1 MDDGNP
7 TWITHTH
14 IASSLAQY
22 VTDFPDAEWVA
33 HNAVFDFSA
42 LAWHYDIHPKVI
54 RDTLSMA
61 RIANF
66 HGKHSLDAL
75 SRQYGLGEK
84 GDALIKT
91 LGVETLDPLL
101 EQQLAQY
108 CVQDVELLRRLYK
121 RLSMDLQATLG
132 QVRYAREM
140 ALIDLTVR
148 MFTEPVLEVNADL
161 LRDRLAELEAER
173 AAALQSAGVDESVLM
188 SNQQFASLLA
198 AQGVDVPATFRKTDT
213 DFLELR
219 GDPRVGHLVRGRL
232 AVKSVSELRR
242 TEKFIAVAGRGTL
255 PMPLKYHG
263 AHTGRWSGSDGLN
276 VQNLNR
282 GSALRRCLQAP
293 EGHVL
298 VVVDS
303 AQIEARVLAWLA
315 GEAELLQQFA
325 DGEDVYVRFA
335 MRIWPEQ
342 EIDATR
348 RFVGK
353 TCFSA
358 DTKVLTNNGV
368 KPIIQ
373 VTGTDLVW
381 DGDSWVKHSGIAF
394 QGVKPTIRNFGLAAT
409 ADHEILTEHGWRE
422 WSEVQSEGGL
432 FQSALALAR
441 SSLFGMSLI
450 GRKKAKPLDGT
461 QSAAAI
467 AGGKGELIG
476 TISKQEDQ
484 QLATHAQRSNRIR
497 RGIGN
502 TNQCYSTM
510 HIARGYLIDCHRASV
525 GATIRAI
532 QLMKAMALA
541 GLKLLKSG
549 AMTVRSFFAIYKPF
563 PAGMFPNLNLT
574 ESTSTMDM
582 SREMSDLSQNQ
593 KTLKTSDGQMTFHRG
608 SSSLSENLP
617 VYDLLNC
624 GPNHRFTVM
633 TTKGPMIVHNCILG
647 LGYGV
652 GHVKLHAQVV
662 VKQPEA
668 TLDDAAGY
676 VAVYR
681 STYTGIRNLWRT
693 ADRMI
698 RAMMG
703 TERIDWPQG
712 IVTAFE
718 KIRLPSGR
726 WLHYPDLRLTG
737 EGFEYDAKQR
747 LYGAKLVENL
757 VQAIA
762 RDIVADQ
769 MLVIARKYR
778 IATMTHDEI
787 VFLAREDEAG
797 DAFGFAQ
804 SVMRAAPKYATG
816 LPLSSSGGWA
826 REYSK

>member
-1 MDDGNP
+1 MTTIYIDFETFYSQSYSLKKMSTEAYIRDPQFKAHGCVIAVDDEEAL
-7 TWITHTH
+7 WIPH
-14 IASSLAQY
+14 AQLPNALRQY
-22 VTDFPDAEWVA
+22 AEDYSDAEWVA
-33 HNAVFDFSA
+33 HNAAFDFSA

-61 RIANF
+61 RIANY

-84 GDALIKT
+84 GDALVKT
-91 LGVETLDPLL
+91 LGVRDLDPLL
-101 EQQLAQY
+101 EQQLAEY

-121 RLSMDLQATLG
+121 RLSADLQATLG
-132 QVRYAREM
+132 QVRYGREM

-161 LRDRLAELEAER
+161 LRDRLSELEAER

-188 SNQQFASLLA
+188 SNQQFGALLA
-198 AQGVDVPATFRKTDT
+198 AQGVDVPATFRKTES

-219 GDPRVGHLVRGRL
+219 DDPRVGHLVRGRL

-242 TEKFIAVAGRGTL
+242 TEKFIGVAGRGTL

-303 AQIEARVLAWLA
+303 SQIEARVLAWLA

-325 DGEDVYVRFA
+325 DGEDVYVKFA
-335 MRIWPEQ
+335 ERIWPDQ
-342 EIDATR
+342 QIDATR

-353 TCFSA
+353 T
-358 DTKVLTNNGV
+358 
-368 KPIIQ
+368 
-373 VTGTDLVW
+373 
-381 DGDSWVKHSGIAF
+381 
-394 QGVKPTIRNFGLAAT
+394 
-409 ADHEILTEHGWRE
+409 
-422 WSEVQSEGGL
+422 
-432 FQSALALAR
+432 
-441 SSLFGMSLI
+441 
-450 GRKKAKPLDGT
+450 
-461 QSAAAI
+461 
-467 AGGKGELIG
+467 
-476 TISKQEDQ
+476 
-484 QLATHAQRSNRIR
+484 
-497 RGIGN
+497 
-502 TNQCYSTM
+502 
-510 HIARGYLIDCHRASV
+510 
-525 GATIRAI
+525 
-532 QLMKAMALA
+532 
-541 GLKLLKSG
+541 
-549 AMTVRSFFAIYKPF
+549 
-563 PAGMFPNLNLT
+563 
-574 ESTSTMDM
+574 
-582 SREMSDLSQNQ
+582 
-593 KTLKTSDGQMTFHRG
+593 
-608 SSSLSENLP
+608 
-617 VYDLLNC
+617 
-624 GPNHRFTVM
+624 
-633 TTKGPMIVHNCILG
+633 CILG

-662 VKQPEA
+662 VKQPDA
-668 TLDDAAGY
+668 MLDDAAGY

-698 RAMMG
+698 RAMMAG
-703 TERIDWPQG
+703 ERIDWPQG

-718 KIRLPSGR
+718 KIHLPSGR

-737 EGFEYDAKQR
+737 EGFEYGAKQR
-747 LYGAKLVENL
+747 LYGAKLVENI

-769 MLVIARKYR
+769 MLVIAQKYR

-787 VFLAREDEAG
+787 VFLAREDEAQ

-804 SVMRAAPKYATG
+804 SVMRAAPRYAVG

>member
-1 MDDGNP
+1 MTTIYIDFETFYSQSYSLKKMSTEAYIRDPQFKAHGCVIAVDDEEAL
-7 TWITHTH
+7 WIPH
-14 IASSLAQY
+14 AQLPNALRQY
-22 VTDFPDAEWVA
+22 AEDYSDAEWVA
-33 HNAVFDFSA
+33 HNAAFDFSA

-61 RIANF
+61 RIANY

-84 GDALIKT
+84 GDALVKT
-91 LGVETLDPLL
+91 LGVRDLDPLL
-101 EQQLAQY
+101 EQQLAEY

-121 RLSMDLQATLG
+121 RLSTDLQDALG

-161 LRDRLAELEAER
+161 LRDRLSELEAER

-188 SNQQFASLLA
+188 SNQQFGALLA
-198 AQGVDVPATFRKTDT
+198 AQGVDVPATFRKTES

-219 GDPRVGHLVRGRL
+219 DDPRVGHLVRGRL

-242 TEKFIAVAGRGTL
+242 TEKFIGVAGRGTL

-303 AQIEARVLAWLA
+303 SQIEARVLAWLA

-325 DGEDVYVRFA
+325 DGEDVYVKFA
-335 MRIWPEQ
+335 ERIWPDQ
-342 EIDATR
+342 QIDATR

-353 TCFSA
+353 T
-358 DTKVLTNNGV
+358 
-368 KPIIQ
+368 
-373 VTGTDLVW
+373 
-381 DGDSWVKHSGIAF
+381 
-394 QGVKPTIRNFGLAAT
+394 
-409 ADHEILTEHGWRE
+409 
-422 WSEVQSEGGL
+422 
-432 FQSALALAR
+432 
-441 SSLFGMSLI
+441 
-450 GRKKAKPLDGT
+450 
-461 QSAAAI
+461 
-467 AGGKGELIG
+467 
-476 TISKQEDQ
+476 
-484 QLATHAQRSNRIR
+484 
-497 RGIGN
+497 
-502 TNQCYSTM
+502 
-510 HIARGYLIDCHRASV
+510 
-525 GATIRAI
+525 
-532 QLMKAMALA
+532 
-541 GLKLLKSG
+541 
-549 AMTVRSFFAIYKPF
+549 
-563 PAGMFPNLNLT
+563 
-574 ESTSTMDM
+574 
-582 SREMSDLSQNQ
+582 
-593 KTLKTSDGQMTFHRG
+593 
-608 SSSLSENLP
+608 
-617 VYDLLNC
+617 
-624 GPNHRFTVM
+624 
-633 TTKGPMIVHNCILG
+633 CILG

-662 VKQPEA
+662 VKQPDA
-668 TLDDAAGY
+668 MLDDAAGY

-698 RAMMG
+698 RAMMAG
-703 TERIDWPQG
+703 ERIDWPQG

-726 WLHYPDLRLTG
+726 WLHYPDFRLTG
-737 EGFEYDAKQR
+737 EGFEYGAKQR
-747 LYGAKLVENL
+747 LYGAKLVENI

-769 MLVIARKYR
+769 MLVIAQKYR

-787 VFLAREDEAG
+787 VFLAREDEAQ

-804 SVMRAAPKYATG
+804 SVMRAAPRYAVG

>member
-1 MDDGNP
+1 MTTIFLDFETYYSQAYSLKKMSTEAYIRDPQFKAHGCVIAVDDEEAL
-7 TWITHTH
+7 WIPH
-14 IASSLAQY
+14 AQLPDALRQY
-22 VTDFPDAEWVA
+22 AEDYPDAEWVA
-33 HNAVFDFSA
+33 HNAQFDMA
-42 LAWHYDIHPKVI
+42 ILAWHYDIHPKVI

-61 RIANF
+61 RIANY

-84 GDALIKT
+84 GDALVKT
-91 LGVETLDPLL
+91 LGVRDLDPLL
-101 EQQLAQY
+101 EQQLAEY

-121 RLSMDLQATLG
+121 RLSADLQATLG
-132 QVRYAREM
+132 QVRYGREM

-198 AQGVDVPATFRKTDT
+198 AQGVDVPATFRKTDS
-213 DFLELR
+213 DFFGLQD
-219 GDPRVGHLVRGRL
+219 DPRVGRLVRGRL

-242 TEKFIAVAGRGTL
+242 MEKFIAVAGRGTL

-303 AQIEARVLAWLA
+303 SQIEARVLAWLA
-315 GEAELLQQFA
+315 GENELLQQFA

-335 MRIWPEQ
+335 ERIWPGVD
-342 EIDATR
+342 IDATR

-353 TCFSA
+353 T
-358 DTKVLTNNGV
+358 
-368 KPIIQ
+368 
-373 VTGTDLVW
+373 
-381 DGDSWVKHSGIAF
+381 
-394 QGVKPTIRNFGLAAT
+394 
-409 ADHEILTEHGWRE
+409 
-422 WSEVQSEGGL
+422 
-432 FQSALALAR
+432 
-441 SSLFGMSLI
+441 
-450 GRKKAKPLDGT
+450 
-461 QSAAAI
+461 
-467 AGGKGELIG
+467 
-476 TISKQEDQ
+476 
-484 QLATHAQRSNRIR
+484 
-497 RGIGN
+497 
-502 TNQCYSTM
+502 
-510 HIARGYLIDCHRASV
+510 
-525 GATIRAI
+525 
-532 QLMKAMALA
+532 
-541 GLKLLKSG
+541 
-549 AMTVRSFFAIYKPF
+549 
-563 PAGMFPNLNLT
+563 
-574 ESTSTMDM
+574 
-582 SREMSDLSQNQ
+582 
-593 KTLKTSDGQMTFHRG
+593 
-608 SSSLSENLP
+608 
-617 VYDLLNC
+617 
-624 GPNHRFTVM
+624 
-633 TTKGPMIVHNCILG
+633 CILG

-662 VKQPEA
+662 VKQPDA

-676 VAVYR
+676 VSVYR
-681 STYTGIRNLWRT
+681 NTYTGIRNLWRT

-726 WLHYPDLRLTG
+726 WLHYPDLRLTS
-737 EGFEYDAKQR
+737 EGFAYGVEQR
-747 LYGAKLVENL
+747 LYGAKLVENI

-769 MLVIARKYR
+769 MLVIAKRYR
-778 IATMTHDEI
+778 VVTMTHDEV
-787 VFLAREDEAG
+787 VFVAPEG
-797 DAFGFAQ
+797 DAEEAFAFAQ
-804 SVMRAAPKYATG
+804 KVMRAAPRYAPG

-826 REYSK
+826 KEYSK

>member
-1 MDDGNP
+1 MTTIYIDFETFYSQSYSLKKMSTEAYIRDPQFKAHGCVIAVDDEEAL
-7 TWITHTH
+7 WIPH
-14 IASSLAQY
+14 AQLPNALRQY
-22 VTDFPDAEWVA
+22 AEDYSDAEWVA
-33 HNAVFDFSA
+33 HNAAFDFSA

-61 RIANF
+61 RIANY

-84 GDALIKT
+84 GDALVKT
-91 LGVETLDPLL
+91 LGVRDLDPLL
-101 EQQLAQY
+101 EQQLAEY

-121 RLSMDLQATLG
+121 RLSADLQATLG
-132 QVRYAREM
+132 QVRYGREM

-161 LRDRLAELEAER
+161 LRDRLSELEAER

-188 SNQQFASLLA
+188 SNQQFGALLA
-198 AQGVDVPATFRKTDT
+198 AQGVDVPATFRKTES

-219 GDPRVGHLVRGRL
+219 DDPRVGHLVRGRL

-242 TEKFIAVAGRGTL
+242 TEKFIGVAGRGTL

-303 AQIEARVLAWLA
+303 SQIEARVLAWLA

-325 DGEDVYVRFA
+325 DGEDVYVKFA
-335 MRIWPEQ
+335 ERIWPDQ
-342 EIDATR
+342 QIDATR

-353 TCFSA
+353 T
-358 DTKVLTNNGV
+358 
-368 KPIIQ
+368 
-373 VTGTDLVW
+373 
-381 DGDSWVKHSGIAF
+381 
-394 QGVKPTIRNFGLAAT
+394 
-409 ADHEILTEHGWRE
+409 
-422 WSEVQSEGGL
+422 
-432 FQSALALAR
+432 
-441 SSLFGMSLI
+441 
-450 GRKKAKPLDGT
+450 
-461 QSAAAI
+461 
-467 AGGKGELIG
+467 
-476 TISKQEDQ
+476 
-484 QLATHAQRSNRIR
+484 
-497 RGIGN
+497 
-502 TNQCYSTM
+502 
-510 HIARGYLIDCHRASV
+510 
-525 GATIRAI
+525 
-532 QLMKAMALA
+532 
-541 GLKLLKSG
+541 
-549 AMTVRSFFAIYKPF
+549 
-563 PAGMFPNLNLT
+563 
-574 ESTSTMDM
+574 
-582 SREMSDLSQNQ
+582 
-593 KTLKTSDGQMTFHRG
+593 
-608 SSSLSENLP
+608 
-617 VYDLLNC
+617 
-624 GPNHRFTVM
+624 
-633 TTKGPMIVHNCILG
+633 CILG

-662 VKQPEA
+662 VKQPDA
-668 TLDDAAGY
+668 MLDDAAGY

-698 RAMMG
+698 RAMMAG
-703 TERIDWPQG
+703 ERIDWPQG

-726 WLHYPDLRLTG
+726 WLHYPDFRLTG
-737 EGFEYDAKQR
+737 EGFEYGAKQR
-747 LYGAKLVENL
+747 LYGAKLVENI

-769 MLVIARKYR
+769 MLVIAQKYR

-787 VFLAREDEAG
+787 VFLAREDEAQ

-804 SVMRAAPKYATG
+804 SVMRAAPRYAVG